1 MVMWMTQTLPTDGYL
16 ALVAE
21 RNPRIHTEGGG
32 DFKTCIYEIYINI
45 RLYIT
50 NIKKPYTS
58 LTENY
63 KIL

>member
-32 DFKTCIYEIYINI
+32 ISKHVYMKYI
-45 RLYIT
+45 
-50 NIKKPYTS
+50 
-58 LTENY
+58 
-63 KIL
+63 